1 MDKQA
6 KKQQLTT
13 RTWIKIAVLV
23 VIIVCTAA
31 LLTTYVVIKNLQE
44 TNQNLQQQALE
55 LENSNKDLE
64 EHVDN
69 SGTDEGANGVA
80 KDDLGD
86 VDPDTIIYDFD

>member
-6 KKQQLTT
+6 KNQQLTT

-31 LLTTYVVIKNLQE
+31 LLTTYVVIKNLKE

-55 LENSNKDLE
+55 LENTNKDLE
-64 EHVDN
+64 ERVDN
-69 SGTDEGANGVA
+69 SGTDEGVNGVA
-80 KDDLGD
+80 KDDLGY

>member
-6 KKQQLTT
+6 KNQQLTT

-31 LLTTYVVIKNLQE
+31 LLTTYVVIKNLKE

-55 LENSNKDLE
+55 LENTNKDLE

-69 SGTDEGANGVA
+69 SGTDEGVNGVA
-80 KDDLGD
+80 KDNLGY

>member
-13 RTWIKIAVLV
+13 RTWIKIAVLA

-80 KDDLGD
+80 KDDLGY

>member
-13 RTWIKIAVLV
+13 QTWIKIAVLV

-80 KDDLGD
+80 KDDLGY

>member
-6 KKQQLTT
+6 KNQQLTT

-31 LLTTYVVIKNLQE
+31 LLTTYVVIKNLKE

-55 LENSNKDLE
+55 LENTNKDLE

-69 SGTDEGANGVA
+69 SGTDEGVNGVA
-80 KDDLGD
+80 KDDLGY

>member
-80 KDDLGD
+80 KDDLGY

>member
-6 KKQQLTT
+6 KNQQLTT

-31 LLTTYVVIKNLQE
+31 LLTTYVVIKNLKE

-55 LENSNKDLE
+55 LENTNKDLE
-64 EHVDN
+64 EHVHN
-69 SGTDEGANGVA
+69 SGTDEGVNGVA
-80 KDDLGD
+80 KDDLGY